1 MSVSTLCRKAKESVY
16 AADMLLK
23 SAEIALEEAKVAKD
37 LSSSVFKSLANN
49 SEFISEVTAA
59 KEAFEASEMGLKSS
73 EIAHQAA
80 SVAKIKAERLYGRL
94 QLIFDSRRD
103 QPMIGCSNCKSN
115 PCISGNILNE
125 GNVLI
130 GMRVREWGHQ
140 DGQMATVARVFSV
153 KCKGSK
159 RRVRVRWDSNKMS
172 ADFRFITKSKNPRF
186 LIACQTDQ
194 KIEPPKSSYG
204 IKSPRSSPIMIPS
217 SVSSSKASSY
227 KRTYDSDDSDEES
240 ESETRFFAEND
251 SDQETI
257 PSPDLAASSS
267 RPPNVSSTKTQ
278 MELRVKGEYFEQ
290 DDVAVKTE
298 IKSEDSRS
306 GSYKRSCVENLRTQR
321 SLYKDLLD

>member
-1 MSVSTLCRKAKESVY
+1 MSLSTLCRKAKESVD
-16 AADMLLK
+16 AADILLK
-23 SAEIALEEAKVAKD
+23 SAEIAIVEAKVAKD
-37 LSSSVFKSLANN
+37 LNFNICNSLINN
-49 SEFISEVTAA
+49 SEFLSEVTEA

-94 QLIFDSRRD
+94 QLIFDSR
-103 QPMIGCSNCKSN
+103 QPMIECSNCKSN
-115 PCISGNILNE
+115 PCINGNILNE
-125 GNVLI
+125 ENVLI

-217 SVSSSKASSY
+217 SVSSSKESSY